1 METVQIVLLS
11 IAVVCIVVQIFLIK
25 HRRKVVKQL
34 TVQVHA
40 ETNVDEV
47 IGKIKELNEHLEK
60 ANSLIGEIA
69 STDLEIKASF
79 EKDWYNEI
87 AVQGGGK
94 DV

>member
-40 ETNVDEV
+40 ETNMDEV
-47 IGKIKELNEHLEK
+47 IGKIKELNKHMEK
-60 ANSLIGEIA
+60 ANRLIKELSSTEVEIN
-69 STDLEIKASF
+69 L
-79 EKDWYNEI
+79 NM
-87 AVQGGGK
+87 Q
-94 DV
+94 

>member
-47 IGKIKELNEHLEK
+47 IGKIKELNEHMEK
-60 ANSLIGEIA
+60 ANRLIKELSSTEVEIN
-69 STDLEIKASF
+69 L
-79 EKDWYNEI
+79 NM
-87 AVQGGGK
+87 Q
-94 DV
+94 

>member
-11 IAVVCIVVQIFLIK
+11 IAAVCIVVQIFLIK

-47 IGKIKELNEHLEK
+47 IGKIKELNEHMEK
-60 ANSLIGEIA
+60 ANRLIKELSSTEVEIN
-69 STDLEIKASF
+69 L
-79 EKDWYNEI
+79 NM
-87 AVQGGGK
+87 Q
-94 DV
+94 

>member
-40 ETNVDEV
+40 ETNMDEV
-47 IGKIKELNEHLEK
+47 IGKIKELNEHMEK
-60 ANSLIGEIA
+60 ANRLIKELSSTEVEIN
-69 STDLEIKASF
+69 L
-79 EKDWYNEI
+79 NM
-87 AVQGGGK
+87 Q
-94 DV
+94 